1 MPGQVETPAPLVLY
15 DGLCGFC
22 DAAVQWLL
30 AHDKARRLQFAP
42 LQGPTAVEITARH
55 PLPRDLDSIIL
66 VTCRGTA
73 DERVLWHSTA
83 IFAICSELPWPWRAG
98 SWLRLLPRALADFG
112 YRLFAR
118 NRYRLWGRKDACRI
132 PTRDERAQF
141 LE

>member
-1 MPGQVETPAPLVLY
+1 MLY

-42 LQGPTAVEITARH
+42 LQGTTAADITARH
-55 PLPRDLDSIIL
+55 PLPPDLDSIVL
-66 VTCRGTA
+66 VTSRGTP
-73 DERVLWHSTA
+73 DERVQWHSAA
-83 IFAICSELPWPWRAG
+83 IFAICSALPLPWRAA
-98 SWLRLLPRALADFG
+98 SWLQVLPRGLTDFA

-132 PTRDERAQF
+132 PTPDERAQF
-141 LE
+141 ID